1 VKTIKRNKIMSQQVS
16 TSSTLE
22 QRTRLSVRAAIMVAV
37 YTVLFIAAASV
48 AVAAFF
54 VWRSDL
60 MMWLA
65 VSAVFF
71 ALDRIRTNL
80 IAAQEG

>member
-1 VKTIKRNKIMSQQVS
+1 MSQQVS